1 MFGTL
6 FSLAAP
12 AIASSM
18 LGPASFL
25 AMNPAFASA
34 IGGGIGSLLD
44 GGSSKDALRGAAL
57 GGLGGYLGGQMGSSA
72 VGGANPANPAAAQN
86 ALNDPIA
93 QRMGTGAFNST
104 TMAGLPQPSS
114 LMSQLTR
121 PEAIGAGLGGLAA
134 SSMMKP
140 PSIEKEPEEEVIR
153 GMPIKN
159 TSVFG
164 DMGYDAGANKELDYN
179 IARNYAEGG
188 DLQDPMAMEMG
199 LGSMQSE
206 GMGESGM
213 NDKQL
218 ISGAIDVIQG
228 EVQDPD
234 QQKVILG
241 QFVAQFGQQAL
252 QDLVGKVQSG
262 EIGGEPKEGDGMVT
276 GAGDGMADMVPASLG
291 QDQDVLLSDGEFVV
305 PADVVSGI
313 GNGSSDSGSDK
324 LYEMMDRVREMRTGG
339 TTQPPAVPSQ
349 MMLPA

>member
-1 MFGTL
+1 
-6 FSLAAP
+6 
-12 AIASSM
+12 
-18 LGPASFL
+18 
-25 AMNPAFASA
+25 
-34 IGGGIGSLLD
+34 
-44 GGSSKDALRGAAL
+44 
-57 GGLGGYLGGQMGSSA
+57 
-72 VGGANPANPAAAQN
+72 
-86 ALNDPIA
+86 
-93 QRMGTGAFNST
+93 
-104 TMAGLPQPSS
+104 
-114 LMSQLTR
+114 
-121 PEAIGAGLGGLAA
+121 
-134 SSMMKP
+134 
-140 PSIEKEPEEEVIR
+140 
-153 GMPIKN
+153 
-159 TSVFG
+159 
-164 DMGYDAGANKELDYN
+164 
-179 IARNYAEGG
+179 
-188 DLQDPMAMEMG
+188 
-199 LGSMQSE
+199 MQSE

-276 GAGDGMADMVPASLG
+276 GAGDGMADMIPASLG

>member
-1 MFGTL
+1 MLGTI

-12 AIASSM
+12 IMFPGMSPM
-18 LGPASFL
+18 
-25 AMNPAFASA
+25 MASA
-34 IGGGIGSLLD
+34 IGGGIGSLLQ
-44 GGSSKDALRGAAL
+44 GGSTEDALKGAAL

-72 VGGANPANPAAAQN
+72 VGGVNPANP
-86 ALNDPIA
+86 
-93 QRMGTGAFNST
+93 T
-104 TMAGLPQPSS
+104 AGLANDVTSQLSPFGPGMDSALHTQLPANIAGTAPPASI
-114 LMSQLTR
+114 MSQLTR
-121 PEAIGAGLGGLAA
+121 PEAIGAGLGGFAA
-134 SSMMKP
+134 DSMMKP
-140 PSIEKEPEEEVIR
+140 PAIEEKPEEEVIR

-159 TSVFG
+159 TSLFG
-164 DMGYDAGANKELDYN
+164 DYGYDAGANKELDYN
-179 IARNYAEGG
+179 IAKNYAEGG

-199 LGSMQSE
+199 LGSMQNE

-276 GAGDGMADMVPASLG
+276 GAGDGMADMIPASLG

>member
-1 MFGTL
+1 MLGTI

-12 AIASSM
+12 IMFPGMSPM
-18 LGPASFL
+18 
-25 AMNPAFASA
+25 MASA
-34 IGGGIGSLLD
+34 IGGGIGSLLQ
-44 GGSSKDALRGAAL
+44 GGDTQDALRGAAL

-72 VGGANPANPAAAQN
+72 VGGVNPANP
-86 ALNDPIA
+86 
-93 QRMGTGAFNST
+93 T
-104 TMAGLPQPSS
+104 AGLANDVTSQLSPFGPGMDSALHTQLPANIAGTAPPASI
-114 LMSQLTR
+114 MSQLTR
-121 PEAIGAGLGGLAA
+121 PEAIGAGLGGFAA
-134 SSMMKP
+134 DSMMKP
-140 PSIEKEPEEEVIR
+140 PAIEEKPEEEVIR

-159 TSVFG
+159 TSLFG
-164 DMGYDAGANKELDYN
+164 DYGYDAGGNRELDYN
-179 IARNYAEGG
+179 IAKNYAEGG

-276 GAGDGMADMVPASLG
+276 GAGDGMADMIPASLG

>member
-1 MFGTL
+1 MLGTI

-12 AIASSM
+12 MMFPGMSPM
-18 LGPASFL
+18 
-25 AMNPAFASA
+25 MASA
-34 IGGGIGSLLD
+34 IGGGIGSLLQ
-44 GGSSKDALRGAAL
+44 GGSTEDALKGAAL

-72 VGGANPANPAAAQN
+72 VGGVNPAAPGITPS
-86 ALNDPIA
+86 LNPDIA
-93 QRMGTGAFNST
+93 SKVGPLGGSGTT
-104 TMAGLPQPSS
+104 GLPFQGGPPASM
-114 LMSQLTR
+114 MSQLTR
-121 PEAIGAGLGGLAA
+121 PEAIGAGLGGFAA
-134 SSMMKP
+134 DSMMKP
-140 PSIEKEPEEEVIR
+140 PAIEEKPEEEVIR

-159 TSVFG
+159 TSIFG
-164 DMGYDAGANKELDYN
+164 DYGYDAGGNRELDYN
-179 IARNYAEGG
+179 IAKNYAEGG

-276 GAGDGMADMVPASLG
+276 GAGDGMADMIPASLG

-339 TTQPPAVPSQ
+339 TMQPPAVPSQ

>member
-1 MFGTL
+1 
-6 FSLAAP
+6 
-12 AIASSM
+12 
-18 LGPASFL
+18 
-25 AMNPAFASA
+25 
-34 IGGGIGSLLD
+34 
-44 GGSSKDALRGAAL
+44 
-57 GGLGGYLGGQMGSSA
+57 
-72 VGGANPANPAAAQN
+72 
-86 ALNDPIA
+86 
-93 QRMGTGAFNST
+93 
-104 TMAGLPQPSS
+104 
-114 LMSQLTR
+114 
-121 PEAIGAGLGGLAA
+121 
-134 SSMMKP
+134 MMKP
-140 PSIEKEPEEEVIR
+140 PAIEEKPEEEVIR

-159 TSVFG
+159 TSLFG
-164 DMGYDAGANKELDYN
+164 DYGYDAGANKELDYN
-179 IARNYAEGG
+179 IAKNYAEGG

-199 LGSMQSE
+199 LGSMQNE

-276 GAGDGMADMVPASLG
+276 GAGDGMADMIPASLG

>member
-1 MFGTL
+1 MLGTI

-12 AIASSM
+12 MMFPGMSPM
-18 LGPASFL
+18 
-25 AMNPAFASA
+25 MASA
-34 IGGGIGSLLD
+34 IGGGIGSLLQ
-44 GGSSKDALRGAAL
+44 GGDTQDALRGAAL

-72 VGGANPANPAAAQN
+72 VGGVNPANPTAGLANDVTSQLSPFGPGMDS
-86 ALNDPIA
+86 ALH
-93 QRMGTGAFNST
+93 TGA
-104 TMAGLPQPSS
+104 APSM
-114 LMSQLTR
+114 MSQLTR

-134 SSMMKP
+134 DSMMKP
-140 PSIEKEPEEEVIR
+140 PAIEEKPEEEVIR

-159 TSVFG
+159 TSLFG
-164 DMGYDAGANKELDYN
+164 DYGYDAGANKELDYN
-179 IARNYAEGG
+179 IAKNYAEGG

-199 LGSMQSE
+199 LGSMQNE

-276 GAGDGMADMVPASLG
+276 GAGDGMADMIPASLG

>member
-1 MFGTL
+1 MLPAILGL
-6 FSLAAP
+6 MGSSLAT
-12 AIASSM
+12 SGM
-18 LGPASFL
+18 LGASMASMPFL
-25 AMNPAFASA
+25 ASA
-34 IGGGIGSLLD
+34 MGSGIGSLLQ
-44 GGSSKDALRGAAL
+44 GGSSKDALGAAAM
-57 GGLGGYLGGQMGSSA
+57 GGIGGYLGGQMGGMPGTS
-72 VGGANPANPAAAQN
+72 N
-86 ALNDPIA
+86 ALGNMTGPQMTNPGMSGIGGINTDA
-93 QRMGTGAFNST
+93 LANAGAFNT
-104 TMAGLPQPSS
+104 APPTFMQG
-114 LMSQLTR
+114 LTR
-121 PEAIGAGLGGLAA
+121 PEAMGAGLAA
-134 SSMMKP
+134 SMAAP
-140 PSIEKEPEEEVIR
+140 PPFKEKEEDDFVAPR

-159 TSVFG
+159 TSLFP
-164 DMGYDAGANKELDYN
+164 DYGYDAGGAGGEFDYN
-179 IARNYAEGG
+179 IAKNYAEGG
-188 DLQDPMAMEMG
+188 DLQDPAAMDMG

-206 GMGESGM
+206 GGM
-213 NDKQL
+213 NDKEL

-241 QFVAQFGQQAL
+241 QFIAQFGQEAL

>member
-1 MFGTL
+1 MLGTI

-12 AIASSM
+12 IM
-18 LGPASFL
+18 FPGMP
-25 AMNPAFASA
+25 PAFASA
-34 IGGGIGSLLD
+34 IGGGLGSLLE
-44 GGSSKDALRGAAL
+44 GGSTEDALRGAAM
-57 GGLGGYLGGQMGSSA
+57 GGLGGYLGGQMGGGSSA
-72 VGGANPANPAAAQN
+72 LGSNPANPGLTADVTSQLSPFGPGMDS
-86 ALNDPIA
+86 ALH
-93 QRMGTGAFNST
+93 TGVA
-104 TMAGLPQPSS
+104 PS

-121 PEAIGAGLGGLAA
+121 PEAIGAGLGSLAS

-140 PSIEKEPEEEVIR
+140 PAIEEKPEEEVIR

-164 DMGYDAGANKELDYN
+164 DYGYDSGSNRELDYN
-179 IARNYAEGG
+179 IAKNYAEGG

-206 GMGESGM
+206 GMGESSM

-291 QDQDVLLSDGEFVV
+291 KDQDVLLSDGEFVV